1 VNDDMS
7 APDLEI
13 AEQFRSAL
21 EAALGTGEF
30 EAVVALLAP
39 DVECVMPQ
47 HVLNGVDAF
56 TEELSRVRPS
66 ERFEIDFENGDWK
79 DRGSG
84 RFSCEVRALYRSKVS
99 DELSYS
105 RDRSFELTVRA
116 GQVSRFEMRFAD

>member
-1 VNDDMS
+1 MS

-21 EAALGTGEF
+21 ETALGTGDF

-66 ERFEIDFENGDWK
+66 ERFAVEFENGDWK
-79 DRGSG
+79 SHGNDRL
-84 RFSCEVRALYRSKVS
+84 SCQIRALYRSKVS
-99 DELSYS
+99 DDLSYS
-105 RDRSFELTVRA
+105 RDRSFELTIRD
-116 GQVSRFEMRFAD
+116 GKVSRFEMRFAD

>member
-1 VNDDMS
+1 MS
-7 APDLEI
+7 SADLDI
-13 AEQFRSAL
+13 AQEFRSAL
-21 EAALGTGEF
+21 EAALDTGDF
-30 EAVVALLAP
+30 GVVVALLAP

-56 TEELSRVRPS
+56 TEELARVRPS

-99 DELSYS
+99 DDLSYS
-105 RDRSFELTVRA
+105 RDRSFELTI
-116 GQVSRFEMRFAD
+116 GDGKVSRFEMRFAD